1 LVKKNKKKDSA
12 PHRQTVGFV
21 ALGCPKNIVD
31 SEKMLALIAQAGFI
45 IDYDISRADIIVIN
59 TCGFIKPAVDEAKN
73 AIREAIGYK
82 CRKNT
87 KTQKVI
93 VAGCLAE
100 RFKQQLLNEMP
111 QIDAVVCLGARD
123 NIAEVLQNLD
133 TPPSPKLYQ
142 SPADR
147 VAIIQ
152 DDSDRLLIS
161 SNHWAY
167 LRISEGCDKNCS
179 YCTIPAIKGPFR
191 SKPLDKIITEA
202 NQLAEA
208 GIVELSV
215 IAQDSTNWGRDFG
228 EKDGLVK
235 VIGELEKIE
244 KLKWIRLMYLN
255 PPGISD
261 SLIEAIAKSKKVVKY
276 IDMPIQH
283 INNEILKKMHR
294 TDTHE
299 KISALLAKIRKSIPA
314 VVLRTTV
321 IVGFPG
327 ETDNQ
332 FAELKDFV
340 KESRFDALGCFAFCA
355 EQGTKAA
362 EMPNQIDEAVKQDRR
377 EKIMLLQQ
385 KIAFEKNSAMRG
397 KVLECLLD
405 ENDGRNPAVGRY
417 YGQCPGIDSVCF
429 IEKCRAPAGTFV
441 KAKITGYKDYDLM
454 AEKLNCL

>member
-1 LVKKNKKKDSA
+1 LAQKNKKKDNA

-59 TCGFIKPAVDEAKN
+59 TCGFIKPAVDEAKTVIN
-73 AIREAIGYK
+73 EAIGYK

-87 KTQKVI
+87 KTKKII

-100 RFKQQLLNEMP
+100 RFKQQLLDEMP
-111 QIDAVVCLGARD
+111 QIDAVVCLGVRD
-123 NIAEVLQNLD
+123 NIVEVIESLD
-133 TPPSPKLYQ
+133 TAASSKLYQ
-142 SPADR
+142 SPADWH
-147 VAIIQ
+147 ANIQ

-161 SNHWAY
+161 SAHWAY

-191 SKPLDKIITEA
+191 SKPLEKIIAEA
-202 NQLAEA
+202 TQLADA

-215 IAQDSTNWGRDFG
+215 IAQDSTNWGSDFG

-261 SLIEAIAKSKKVVKY
+261 NLIEAIAKSKKIVKY

-294 TDTHE
+294 IDTHE
-299 KISALLAKIRKSIPA
+299 KISALIAKIRKSIPD

-327 ETDNQ
+327 EADNQ

-340 KESRFDALGCFAFCA
+340 KEIRFDALGCFAFCA
-355 EQGTKAA
+355 EDGTKAA
-362 EMPNQIDEAVKQDRR
+362 EMPNQIDEEVKEDRR
-377 EKIMLLQQ
+377 EKIMLIQQ

-397 KVLECLLD
+397 KVLECLID
-405 ENDGRNPAVGRY
+405 ENDGQNPALGRY
-417 YGQCPGIDSVCF
+417 YGQGPGIDSVCF
-429 IEKCRAPAGTFV
+429 VEKCEAPAGAFI
-441 KAKITGYKDYDLM
+441 KAKVTGYKDYDLVV
-454 AEKLNCL
+454 K